1 MAKKGKRRMK
11 SARDPDALLHDQL
24 LKLRESEGW
33 QIYRGIIDAQYKEL
47 ATGLI
52 ARIATP
58 EQMAA
63 HNQLVGTL
71 LGMRKT
77 LLYLDAKIEELEIKE
92 KMKQARAEG
101 IIA

>member
-1 MAKKGKRRMK
+1 MRGT
-11 SARDPDALLHDQL
+11 RDPDALLHDQL

-33 QIYRGIIDAQYKEL
+33 QIYRDIIDAQYKEL
-47 ATGLI
+47 WGRLSAV
-52 ARIATP
+52 IATA

-71 LGMRKT
+71 LGMKKT

-101 IIA
+101 TIA